1 MAALLIGNDQSKLF
15 HDCSPLPPPPLPP
28 FHLPPPPFPPLPH
41 PSPFPS
47 SPSFPPPLTLPSLS
61 SPPPLPSPPSPPS
74 PSSPL
79 LSSPYPSQQQGGAM
93 GGAGGE
99 HSFLFHQSMMNSQ
112 ASQVN
117 EPLHTVQSQ
126 STYIRIFL
134 CAISSCYCPFLLS
147 GLLSLPYPHP
157 AGGHCITTTDSKPAV
172 HVTTISAPLSD

>member
-1 MAALLIGNDQSKLF
+1 MIRASCFMTAP
-15 HDCSPLPPPPLPP
+15 PLPPPPLPP

-41 PSPFPS
+41 PSPFPP
-47 SPSFPPPLTLPSLS
+47 SPSSPPPLTLPSLS

-126 STYIRIFL
+126 STYIHTYFPV
-134 CAISSCYCPFLLS
+134 CYFI
-147 GLLSLPYPHP
+147 LSLSIP
-157 AGGHCITTTDSKPAV
+157 
-172 HVTTISAPLSD
+172 PLRTSLPSLSPPLPPPCRRALHHNH